1 MSKYT
6 ENFPKLETYDLET
19 VFCQLKE
26 VCGADPGGLISM
38 QFKSRPTTAK
48 DIALLLT
55 ITYKILKSQIELQRQ
70 FVELYNFVKDFFENL
85 DLQEEVNKWL
95 QNAYDNGLLLQ
106 LLISN
111 FPEYNKLLNLYKY
124 PDIYVDTTDYDG
136 ISGLDSTSLY
146 NWDINKIYD
155 LYDLLLTDQI
165 FTKELLGY
173 GSNASGESDNKLP
186 IYIYKYRGRISNN
199 NGVRKPKL
207 VVLTSGLHG
216 NEKGSVYSLYLFVKY
231 GITQRAG
238 KLVNDFWSKYDFDII
253 PICNPFGFNNAI
265 NSTPE
270 EITNNKGRYNAR
282 GVDLNRN
289 FASGWSASTPNS
301 GTSAESEL
309 ETKILTKYF
318 KSLDVNNLF
327 SYSDWH
333 TTFNDEDYDTTTQV
347 WIQSTSVLN
356 KNVDLVNN
364 VIRDLSLQLAETQ
377 GIVLSNQYINL
388 TNNLFM
394 PTSGSMIG
402 EFCFVTKHYENVF
415 IFEGGK
421 RYYDNISKS
430 FIYNYEKNLISL
442 SEVAYTTLGRLS
454 DDTIDNYGEA
464 LWNKTPSNFL
474 NGDNNIGKS
483 YDDIRKTSYAIIS
496 SDIVT
501 LPAFKT
507 FKLFVSEKGYKVR
520 LLYLNESN
528 VINGDSGWHDY
539 IENTP
544 SKDNKAIVVVR
555 KQNSQYIAPFM
566 IGTVFNIIL
575 NINDVFNSN
584 YNVGA
589 TSDVGTITFQDYNKA
604 GRIGIFEFELVTS
617 SKVAANTAILNNLP
631 TTYRANASG
640 LYAALCSD
648 NKTTPTTYPI
658 MYSGNGSVKTTSE
671 IPNNT
676 TLRGTLVFLT

>member
-1 MSKYT
+1 MGYQVPSVNQCYDFSCVIGQLQAWCCSHAPLVQSVYDECKGTSLSEQVAYLFGVVRDVVKAQQCVD
-6 ENFPKLETYDLET
+6 ENFKTLYD
-19 VFCQLKE
+19 
-26 VCGADPGGLISM
+26 
-38 QFKSRPTTAK
+38 
-48 DIALLLT
+48 
-55 ITYKILKSQIELQRQ
+55 
-70 FVELYNFVKDFFENL
+70 FVKDFFENL

-95 QNAYDNGLLLQ
+95 QNAYDSGLLLQ

-136 ISGLDSTSLY
+136 ISGLDSTSLFQ
-146 NWDINKIYD
+146 WDINKIYD

-173 GSNASGESDNKLP
+173 GSNASGGVDNNLP

-309 ETKILTKYF
+309 ETKIITNYF
-318 KSLDVNNLF
+318 KSLDANNLF

-333 TTFNDEDYDTTTQV
+333 STFNDKNYDTTTQV

-364 VIRDLSLQLAETQ
+364 VIRDVSLQLAETQ

-454 DDTIDNYGEA
+454 DDTIDNYGKA

-474 NGDNNIGKS
+474 NGDNEIGKS

-528 VINGDSGWHDY
+528 IINGDSGWNDY

-544 SKDNKAIVVVR
+544 SKDNKAIIVVR

-566 IGTVFNIIL
+566 VGTVFNIIL
-575 NINDVFNSN
+575 NINEVFYSN

-604 GRIGIFEFELVTS
+604 GRIAIFEFELVTNS
-617 SKVAANTAILNNLP
+617 NVADNTVILKNLP
-631 TTYRANASG
+631 TAYRANTSG
-640 LYAALCSD
+640 LYSAICSD
-648 NKTTPTTYPI
+648 NHTSPTTYPVV
-658 MYSGNGSVKTTSE
+658 YSGNGTVKSAST
-671 IPNNT
+671 IPNAT

>member
-6 ENFPKLETYDLET
+6 ENFPELSNYDLST

-26 VCGADPGGLISM
+26 VCGADPGGMISM

-146 NWDINKIYD
+146 NWDINKIYN

-301 GTSAESEL
+301 GTSGKSEL
-309 ETKILTKYF
+309 ETKIITNYF
-318 KSLDVNNLF
+318 KSLDANNLF

-364 VIRDLSLQLAETQ
+364 VIRDVSLQLAETQ

-442 SEVAYTTLGRLS
+442 SEMAYTTLARLS
-454 DDTIDNYGEA
+454 SEVIDNYNES
-464 LWNKTPSNFL
+464 LWNKAPSEYL
-474 NGDNNIGKS
+474 NGDNEIGKQ

-507 FKLFVSEKGYKVR
+507 FKLYVSEKGYKVR
-520 LLYLNESN
+520 LLYLNDSN
-528 VINGDSGWHDY
+528 VINGDSGWNDY

-617 SKVAANTAILNNLP
+617 SEVAANTPILNNLP
-631 TTYRANASG
+631 TTYRANTSG

-658 MYSGNGSVKTTSE
+658 VYSGNGSVKTTSE